1 MKIKIGISAVCLL
14 ALAFVCASVP
24 ASADPVVYDNTGT
37 GTYTTNAWSIFS
49 TDSVTDSFTL
59 SAPATI
65 DGANFYAWFYPDDM
79 LTSVNW
85 AITDSAYGT
94 VLASGTALGGPNT
107 QVATGF
113 GYYSIDEESISIP
126 YVTLQA
132 GTYYFELTGAQDG
145 YDTGVWWDES
155 DGPSTAAYV
164 SSNGSGQN
172 PSETFQI
179 TATPEPSSF
188 LLLGPGM
195 LLLAGLAMRR
205 KLLA

>member
-24 ASADPVVYDNTGT
+24 ALAAPVVYDNSGS
-37 GTYTTNAWSIFS
+37 GTYTTNAWSIFG

-59 SAPATI
+59 STSMTVE
-65 DGANFYAWFYPDDM
+65 GANFYAWFFPGDT
-79 LTSVNW
+79 LTSVTW
-85 AITDSAYGT
+85 EITDSAYGT
-94 VLASGTALGGPNT
+94 VLASGTASGGSET
-107 QVATGF
+107 QVATAF
-113 GYYSIDEESISIP
+113 GYYSIEEESISIP
-126 YVTLQA
+126 GVALAA
-132 GTYYFELTGAQDG
+132 GTYYFELTGGQDG

-155 DGPSTAAYV
+155 DGSSTAFDAA
-164 SSNGSGQN
+164 GSI

-179 TATPEPSSF
+179 TPTPEPSSF

-195 LLLAGLAMRR
+195 LLLAGLAIRR

>member
-24 ASADPVVYDNTGT
+24 ASADPVVYDNTGA

-59 SAPATI
+59 STSMTVE
-65 DGANFYAWFYPDDM
+65 GANFYAWFYPDDM

-94 VLASGTALGGPNT
+94 VLASGTASGGPNT
-107 QVATGF
+107 QVATAF

-126 YVTLQA
+126 GVALAA

-155 DGPSTAAYV
+155 DGSSTAFDAA
-164 SSNGSGQN
+164 GSI

-179 TATPEPSSF
+179 TPTPEPSSF